1 MISSPPQTGC
11 RWSGGQGEGST
22 ITTALLQIGEVAKR
36 AGVSLRTVR
45 YYEEIGLLPP
55 ASLTS
60 GGIRLYGQREVT
72 RLRFI
77 RRLKA
82 LDLSIEEIKMSLGLE
97 PLQGRSQRV
106 GRTLEL
112 LQLQKAKAQEQMA
125 ELARLQGE
133 VEEALTNVTRCLTC
147 STQKCPEACPSLGSL
162 L

>member
-1 MISSPPQTGC
+1 M
-11 RWSGGQGEGST
+11 
-22 ITTALLQIGEVAKR
+22 AKR

-60 GGIRLYGQREVT
+60 GGIRLYSQRDVT

-82 LDLSIEEIKMSLGLE
+82 LGMSIEEIRLSLGLE
-97 PLQGRSQRV
+97 PPQGRRPRV
-106 GRTLEL
+106 ERTLEL
-112 LQLQKAKAQEQMA
+112 LQLQKVKTGQQMA
-125 ELARLQGE
+125 ELVQLQRE
-133 VEEALTNVTRCLTC
+133 VEEALAYVGRCTTC
-147 STQKCPEACPSLGSL
+147 APQKCAPGCPSLKYL

>member
-1 MISSPPQTGC
+1 MA
-11 RWSGGQGEGST
+11 R
-22 ITTALLQIGEVAKR
+22 R

-45 YYEEIGLLPP
+45 YYEEINLLPP

-60 GGIRLYGQREVT
+60 GGIRLYGPRDVT

-82 LDLSIEEIKMSLGLE
+82 LGLSIEEIKMSLGLE
-97 PLQGRSQRV
+97 PPQGRSQRV

-112 LQLQKAKAQEQMA
+112 LRLQQAKAQEQMS

-133 VEEALTNVTRCLTC
+133 VDEALANVTRCLTC
-147 STQKCPEACPSLGSL
+147 STQKCPQDCPSLKFVL
-162 L
+162 

>member
-1 MISSPPQTGC
+1 M
-11 RWSGGQGEGST
+11 
-22 ITTALLQIGEVAKR
+22 AKR

-55 ASLTS
+55 AGLTS
-60 GGIRLYGQREVT
+60 GGIRLYGQRDVT

-82 LDLSIEEIKMSLGLE
+82 LGMSIEEIKMSLGLE
-97 PLQGRSQRV
+97 PPQGRRQRV

-112 LQLQKAKAQEQMA
+112 LQLQKSRAEEQLA
-125 ELARLQGE
+125 ELSRLQGE
-133 VEEALTNVTRCLTC
+133 VDEALTNVTRCLTC
-147 STQKCPEACPSLGSL
+147 STQKCPQDCASLGSL